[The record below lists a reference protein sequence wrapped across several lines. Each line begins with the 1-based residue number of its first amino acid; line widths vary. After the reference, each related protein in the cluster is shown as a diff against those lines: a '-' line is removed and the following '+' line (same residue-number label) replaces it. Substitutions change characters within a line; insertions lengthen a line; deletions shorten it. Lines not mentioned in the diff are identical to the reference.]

1 MAYNIGAVREVVG
14 EGSIEVRK
22 ELRVR
27 EGVCFSVLFS
37 DLLSDILSLR
47 MHGIGGCELGFGGCL
62 FL

>member
-1 MAYNIGAVREVVG
+1 MADKIGAVREAVG

>member
-1 MAYNIGAVREVVG
+1 MG

-27 EGVCFSVLFS
+27 ESLCFSVLFS
-37 DLLSDILSLR
+37 DLISDILSLR